1 MATLSTDLT
10 HEQRDLQSVL
20 DYLIANEPKFIKLF
34 PEKGVATQRKHE
46 WFEDH
51 VRPKKTAYTSA
62 TNVGVFT
69 VASSTG
75 WDIGDVCHIDG
86 DTAVLRVTAKDA
98 TSITTEFLAA
108 NGSSY
113 TSSTIPTAAGTL
125 CFDTH
130 PMSENSTTG
139 PEFFRQSGTEYN
151 VTQIYRIDIDLS
163 RTGEGVKTF
172 SGENSIAVQE
182 AYALQEIAKQLNS
195 TAIFG
200 TRIARSATFPGMAGG
215 LRYFGNQA
223 GSLSVN
229 CNSNGLDSVTFND
242 AAQAIIEEGGTP
254 DTILC
259 GSDVARLISNM
270 NAKRFGMITD
280 PSRGAFVTQ
289 MISDITGNPM
299 NVFVEPRLDK
309 TECWVCDSSGF
320 GLIPFANGKLKSW
333 DATLP
338 NQDGKVQ
345 SILGEFT
352 FQFKNAKSRLCKI
365 YGFEDPTTTLN
376 CGGDAIKVY
385 VTNPNDIGEP
395 TQLIEPTLTATKN
408 SASAVTLTWDDNL
421 NANRFEV
428 RYATSSAGLAE
439 ASITTLSYAVAGQQI
454 TGLSANTTY
463 YFQIRAVGDGT
474 NYTTSDWSHSKTAKT
489 DAS

>member
-1 MATLSTDLT
+1 MTVSTDLLN
-10 HEQRDLQSVL
+10 EQRDLQAVL
-20 DYLIANEPKFIKLF
+20 DYMIANDPKFIKLF

-51 VRPKKTAYTSA
+51 VRPKKTAYTAA

-69 VASSTG
+69 VASSSG
-75 WDIGDVCHIDG
+75 WEVGDVCHIVG
-86 DTAVLRVTAKDA
+86 DTAVLRVTAKA
-98 TSITTEFLAA
+98 PTSLTTEFFAA

-139 PEFFRQSGTEYN
+139 PEFFRQSGSEYN

-163 RTGEGVKTF
+163 RTGQGVKTF

-182 AYALQEIAKQLNS
+182 AYALQEIMKQLNA

-200 TRIARSATFPGMAGG
+200 TRSARTASFPGMAGG
-215 LRYFGNQA
+215 LRFYGNQA

-229 CNSNGLDSVTFND
+229 CSSNSLDSVIFND
-242 AAQAIIEEGGTP
+242 AAQAIIGEGGSP
-254 DTILC
+254 NTILC

-270 NAKRFGMITD
+270 NAKRFGMMSD
-280 PSRGAFVTQ
+280 PSRGSFVTHL
-289 MISDITGNPM
+289 ISDITGTPM
-299 NVFVEPRLDK
+299 NVFVEPTLDK
-309 TECWVCDSSGF
+309 NECWVCDSTGF

-338 NQDGKVQ
+338 NQDGRVQ

-365 YGFEDPTTTLN
+365 YGFEDPSTTLAR
-376 CGGDAIKVY
+376 GGDAIKVY
-385 VTNPNDIGEP
+385 VSNPNDIGQP
-395 TQLIEPTLTATKN
+395 TQLIEPVLTATKDDAD
-408 SASAVTLTWDDNL
+408 SITLTWGN
-421 NANRFEV
+421 NANASRFEV
-428 RYATSSAGLAE
+428 RYATTKAGLASATPANIAHAE
-439 ASITTLSYAVAGQQI
+439 NGTSIGSLTASTE
-454 TGLSANTTY
+454 
-463 YFQIRAVGDGT
+463 YFFQVRAVGDGT
-474 NYTTSDWSHSKTAKT
+474 NYTTSDWSAVVSATT